1 MTSFSTLL
9 SVHLISIALS
19 VGLLTLRFWLR
30 YQKHP
35 QAFARWTRIVPPV
48 VDTLLLLSG
57 IALMAKAHIQPF
69 SGQAQWLTEKL
80 FGVIIYIVLG
90 FIALDYRRMHSQQAR
105 IIAFP
110 LALVVLYI
118 IIKLATTKVP
128 LLGEVMRSL
137 ADFEFNKAPL
147 CEGMI
152 LACEA
157 IRRDFPSQDVYD
169 ELERLV
175 SLAKEEIS
183 QLLPL
188 EEQLE
193 KLIAL
198 FYGDWGFKASRGVY
212 RLSDA
217 LWLDQVLKNR
227 QGSAVSLGAV
237 LLWVANRL
245 DLPLLPVIFPTQLI
259 LRIECPDGEIWLIN
273 PFNGES
279 LSEHMLDVWL
289 KGNISPSAELFYEDL
304 DEADNIEVIRKLL
317 DTLKASLM
325 EENQM
330 ELALRTSEALLQFNP
345 EDPYEIRD
353 RGLIYAQLDCEH
365 VALNDLSY
373 FVEQCPEDPISEMI
387 RAQINNI
394 AHKHIVLH

>member
-1 MTSFSTLL
+1 
-9 SVHLISIALS
+9 
-19 VGLLTLRFWLR
+19 
-30 YQKHP
+30 
-35 QAFARWTRIVPPV
+35 
-48 VDTLLLLSG
+48 
-57 IALMAKAHIQPF
+57 
-69 SGQAQWLTEKL
+69 
-80 FGVIIYIVLG
+80 
-90 FIALDYRRMHSQQAR
+90 
-105 IIAFP
+105 
-110 LALVVLYI
+110 
-118 IIKLATTKVP
+118 
-128 LLGEVMRSL
+128 MRSL

-217 LWLDQVLKNR
+217 LWL
-227 QGSAVSLGAV
+227 
-237 LLWVANRL
+237 ANRL

-373 FVEQCPEDPISEMI
+373 FVEQSGRPDQRNDPC
-387 RAQINNI
+387 AN
-394 AHKHIVLH
+394 K

>member
-1 MTSFSTLL
+1 
-9 SVHLISIALS
+9 
-19 VGLLTLRFWLR
+19 
-30 YQKHP
+30 
-35 QAFARWTRIVPPV
+35 
-48 VDTLLLLSG
+48 
-57 IALMAKAHIQPF
+57 
-69 SGQAQWLTEKL
+69 
-80 FGVIIYIVLG
+80 
-90 FIALDYRRMHSQQAR
+90 
-105 IIAFP
+105 
-110 LALVVLYI
+110 
-118 IIKLATTKVP
+118 
-128 LLGEVMRSL
+128 MRSL

-259 LRIECPDGEIWLIN
+259 LRIECPDGKIWLIN

-279 LSEHMLDVWL
+279 LS
-289 KGNISPSAELFYEDL
+289 ELFYEDL

>member
-1 MTSFSTLL
+1 
-9 SVHLISIALS
+9 
-19 VGLLTLRFWLR
+19 
-30 YQKHP
+30 
-35 QAFARWTRIVPPV
+35 
-48 VDTLLLLSG
+48 
-57 IALMAKAHIQPF
+57 
-69 SGQAQWLTEKL
+69 
-80 FGVIIYIVLG
+80 
-90 FIALDYRRMHSQQAR
+90 
-105 IIAFP
+105 
-110 LALVVLYI
+110 
-118 IIKLATTKVP
+118 
-128 LLGEVMRSL
+128 MRSL

-345 EDPYEIRD
+345 EDPY
-353 RGLIYAQLDCEH
+353 
-365 VALNDLSY
+365 
-373 FVEQCPEDPISEMI
+373 
-387 RAQINNI
+387 
-394 AHKHIVLH
+394 

>member
-57 IALMAKAHIQPF
+57 IALMAKAHILPF

-105 IIAFP
+105 IFAFP

-128 LLGEVMRSL
+128 LLGSVMRSL